1 MVAPADKLTD
11 KQAWNAWPLAR
22 NGGVLLLLILYPFV
36 ADPFW
41 IVQIG
46 AQTLF
51 LGLVALSLM
60 LLAGLGGMVS
70 LAQLTIAGIAGYMCA
85 IFGES
90 TAPISLHLPW
100 WLVLPIALAIATL
113 AATLIG
119 AISVRTEGIYTIM
132 ITLAIGV
139 GFTNFAR
146 QNYAIFNGF
155 NGFAGL
161 SPPPL
166 FGIDWREPLPFYF
179 LALAVAGLAYFAVV
193 YLQRSTFGLSL
204 QAIRDNARRMET
216 LGFHVALHRIAAYAL
231 AGFLAAL
238 GGIFIVWFN
247 GRISPGSIG
256 LGPMIDI
263 LVIAVLGGFR
273 RPIGPFIGALVFVLL
288 DNFAIDLIDRDRFN
302 TVIGA
307 AFLLVVLISPDGLL
321 GLWDR
326 AKRQLAKGRDESGS
340 GSIQP

>member
-1 MVAPADKLTD
+1 MVAITDKLTD
-11 KQAWNAWPLAR
+11 SQSRNTWPLLR
-22 NGGVLLLLILYPFV
+22 NALMLVLLVLYPFI

-60 LLAGLGGMVS
+60 VLGGLGGMVS
-70 LAQLTIAGIAGYMCA
+70 LAQLTIAGIAGYMWA

-100 WLVLPIALAIATL
+100 WLVLPIALAIAVV

-119 AISVRTEGIYTIM
+119 AVSVRTQGIYTIM

-139 GFTNFAR
+139 GFANFAR
-146 QNYAIFNGF
+146 QNYDIFNGF
-155 NGFAGL
+155 NGFAGVG
-161 SPPPL
+161 PPPV
-166 FGIDWREPLPFYF
+166 FGIDWREPMPFYY
-179 LALAVAGLAYFAVV
+179 LALGVAALAYFGVV
-193 YLQRSTFGLSL
+193 YFRRSTFGLTL
-204 QAIRDNARRMET
+204 QAIRDNPRRMEA
-216 LGFHVALHRIAAYAL
+216 LGFNVARHRIMAYAL

-238 GGIFIVWFN
+238 GGLFIVWFN
-247 GRISPGSIG
+247 GRISPGSIE

-263 LVIAVLGGFR
+263 LVIAVLGGLR
-273 RPIGPFIGALVFVLL
+273 RPIGPFVGALVFVLL
-288 DNFAIDLIDRDRFN
+288 DNFAIDLIDRERFN

-326 AKRQLAKGRDESGS
+326 LRAKLAKGRDESGS
-340 GSIQP
+340 VGSKP

>member
-1 MVAPADKLTD
+1 MVAVSDNLSTASGRSVWSATRIGFLV
-11 KQAWNAWPLAR
+11 AF
-22 NGGVLLLLILYPFV
+22 LLVYPFI

-41 IVQIG
+41 TVQIG
-46 AQTLF
+46 AQALF

-70 LAQLTIAGIAGYMCA
+70 LAQLTIAGIAGYMFA

-90 TAPISLHLPW
+90 TSPISLHWPW
-100 WLVLPIALAIATL
+100 WAVLPIAIAIATL
-113 AATLIG
+113 VATLIG

-139 GFTNFAR
+139 GFANFAQ

-155 NGFAGL
+155 NGFAGVA
-161 SPPPL
+161 PPPL
-166 FGIDWREPLPFYF
+166 FGVDWREPLPFYY
-179 LALAVAGLAYFAVV
+179 LALGVAGLAYLGVV
-193 YLQRSTFGLSL
+193 YFRRSTFGLSL
-204 QAIRDNARRMET
+204 QAIRDNARRMEA
-216 LGFHVALHRIAAYAL
+216 LGFNVTWHRILAYSL

-263 LVIAVLGGFR
+263 LVIAVLGGLR
-273 RPIGPFIGALVFVLL
+273 HPIGPFVGALVFVLL
-288 DNFAIDLIDRDRFN
+288 DNFAIDLIDRERFN

-307 AFLLVVLISPDGLL
+307 AFLLVVLVSPDGLL
-321 GLWDR
+321 GLWDKLK
-326 AKRQLAKGRDESGS
+326 AYLAKSRGESGR
-340 GSIQP
+340 

>member
-1 MVAPADKLTD
+1 MVAITD
-11 KQAWNAWPLAR
+11 RLGERQGGSAWPWLR
-22 NGGVLLLLILYPFV
+22 NGGLLVLLVLYPFI

-41 IVQIG
+41 TVQIG

-60 LLAGLGGMVS
+60 VLGGLGGMIS
-70 LAQLTIAGIAGYMCA
+70 LAQLTIAGIAGYMWA

-90 TAPISLHLPW
+90 TAPISLHLDW
-100 WLVLPIALAIATL
+100 WLVLPISLAIAVV

-119 AISVRTEGIYTIM
+119 AVSVRTEGIYTIM

-139 GFTNFAR
+139 GFANFAQ

-155 NGFAGL
+155 NGFAGVA
-161 SPPPL
+161 PPPL
-166 FGIDWREPLPFYF
+166 FGIDWREPMPFYY
-179 LALAVAGLAYFAVV
+179 LALAVAGLAYLAVV
-193 YLQRSTFGLSL
+193 YCQRSTFGLSL
-204 QAIRDNARRMET
+204 QAIRDNPRRMEA
-216 LGFHVALHRIAAYAL
+216 LGFNVALHRVLAYAL
-231 AGFLAAL
+231 AGLLAAL

-256 LGPMIDI
+256 LGPMVDI
-263 LVIAVLGGFR
+263 LVIAVLGGLR
-273 RPIGPFIGALVFVLL
+273 RPIGPFVGALVFVLL
-288 DNFAIDLIDRDRFN
+288 DNFAIDLIDRERFN

-326 AKRQLAKGRDESGS
+326 LKTALAKGRDESGS
-340 GSIQP
+340 GGIQP

>member
-1 MVAPADKLTD
+1 MTAVSAS
-11 KQAWNAWPLAR
+11 LAA
-22 NGGVLLLLILYPFV
+22 GGSRFGWQSLRGLLLLAFLVVYPLV

-41 IVQIG
+41 TVQIG

-70 LAQLTIAGIAGYMCA
+70 LAQLTIAGIAGYMWA

-90 TAPISLHLPW
+90 TAPISLHWPW
-100 WLVLPIALAIATL
+100 WAVLPIALAVATL
-113 AATLIG
+113 AAVLIG

-139 GFTNFAR
+139 GFANFAR
-146 QNYAIFNGF
+146 QNYALFNGF

-161 SPPPL
+161 APPPL
-166 FGIDWREPLPFYF
+166 FGLDWREPLPFYY
-179 LALAVAGLAYFAVV
+179 LSLGVALLAYLGVV
-193 YLQRSTFGLSL
+193 YVRRSTFGLSL
-204 QAIRDNARRMET
+204 QAVRDNARRMEA
-216 LGFHVALHRIAAYAL
+216 LGFHVALHRILAYGL
-231 AGFLAAL
+231 AGVLAAL
-238 GGIFIVWFN
+238 GGILIVWFN

-288 DNFAIDLIDRDRFN
+288 DNFAIDLIDRERFN

-307 AFLLVVLISPDGLL
+307 AFLLVVLVSPDGLL
-321 GLWDR
+321 GLWDGLR
-326 AKRQLAKGRDESGS
+326 ARLARGRAGGEGA
-340 GSIQP
+340 G

>member
-1 MVAPADKLTD
+1 MSSLTD
-11 KQAWNAWPLAR
+11 SPAALSTLQPL
-22 NGGVLLLLILYPFV
+22 VLLRRLLLVALLIIYPFI

-46 AQTLF
+46 AQALF
-51 LGLVALSLM
+51 LGLIALSLM
-60 LLAGLGGMVS
+60 VLAGLGGMVS
-70 LAQLTIAGIAGYMCA
+70 LAQLTIAGVAGYMWA

-90 TAPISLHLPW
+90 TTPISLHWPW
-100 WLVLPIALAIATL
+100 WTVLPLSLLIATL
-113 AATLIG
+113 AATFIG

-139 GFTNFAR
+139 GFANFAQ
-146 QNYAIFNGF
+146 QNYEVFNGF

-161 SPPPL
+161 SPPQL
-166 FGIDWREPLPFYF
+166 FGVDWREPVPFYY
-179 LALAVAGLAYFAVV
+179 LALGVAALAYLGVV
-193 YLQRSTFGLSL
+193 YFQRSTFGLTL
-204 QAIRDNARRMET
+204 QAIRDNPRRMEA
-216 LGFHVALHRIAAYAL
+216 LGFHVALHRILAYAL

-263 LVIAVLGGFR
+263 LVIAVLGGLR
-273 RPIGPFIGALVFVLL
+273 HPIGPFIGALVFVLL
-288 DNFAIDLIDRDRFN
+288 DNFAIDLIDRERFN

-307 AFLLVVLISPDGLL
+307 AFLLVVLLSPDGLL
-321 GLWDR
+321 GLWDKLKAR
-326 AKRQLAKGRDESGS
+326 LVKNREESGD
-340 GSIQP
+340 GG

>member
-1 MVAPADKLTD
+1 MVALSDKLTD
-11 KQAWNAWPLAR
+11 KKAWNPWPPTR
-22 NGGVLLLLILYPFV
+22 NGGILLLLILYPFI
-36 ADPFW
+36 ASPFW

-46 AQTLF
+46 AQTFF

-70 LAQLTIAGIAGYMCA
+70 LAQLTIAGIAGYMWA

-100 WLVLPIALAIATL
+100 YLVLPISLAIAVVF
-113 AATLIG
+113 ATLIG

-139 GFTNFAR
+139 GFANFAN

-161 SPPPL
+161 SPPPI
-166 FGIDWREPLPFYF
+166 FGVDWREPMPFYY
-179 LALAVAGLAYFAVV
+179 LALAVAGLAYFGVV
-193 YLQRSTFGLSL
+193 YFRRSTFGLTL
-204 QAIRDNARRMET
+204 QAVRDNPRRMET
-216 LGFHVALHRIAAYAL
+216 LGFHVAAHRILAYAL

-256 LGPMIDI
+256 LGSMIDI
-263 LVIAVLGGFR
+263 LVIAVLGGLR
-273 RPIGPFIGALVFVLL
+273 HPIGPFIGALVFVLL
-288 DNFAIDLIDRDRFN
+288 DNFAIDLIDRERFN

-326 AKRQLAKGRDESGS
+326 LKRSLAKGRDESGS
-340 GSIQP
+340 GGFKP

>member
-1 MVAPADKLTD
+1 MVAITDKLPER
-11 KQAWNAWPLAR
+11 AGWNAWPLTR
-22 NGGVLLLLILYPFV
+22 NLAVLLLLILYPFV

-70 LAQLTIAGIAGYMCA
+70 LAQLTIAGIAGYMWA

-100 WLVLPIALAIATL
+100 YLVLPIALLIATL

-139 GFTNFAR
+139 GFANFAN
-146 QNYAIFNGF
+146 QNYSIFNGF

-161 SPPPL
+161 SPPAL
-166 FGIDWREPLPFYF
+166 FGVDWREPVPFYY
-179 LALAVAGLAYFAVV
+179 LALGVAALAYLGVV
-193 YLQRSTFGLSL
+193 YFQRSTFGLSL
-204 QAIRDNARRMET
+204 QATRDNARRMEA

-238 GGIFIVWFN
+238 GGLFIVWFN

-263 LVIAVLGGFR
+263 LVIAVLGGLR

-288 DNFAIDLIDRDRFN
+288 DNFAIDLIDRERFN

-321 GLWDR
+321 GLWDKL
-326 AKRQLAKGRDESGS
+326 KRSLAKGRDEG
-340 GSIQP
+340 GQGGYQP

>member
-1 MVAPADKLTD
+1 MVAISDKLTD
-11 KQAWNAWPLAR
+11 KKAWNAWPLTR
-22 NGGVLLLLILYPFV
+22 NSGVLALLILYPYI

-46 AQTLF
+46 AQALF
-51 LGLVALSLM
+51 LGLIALSLM

-70 LAQLTIAGIAGYMCA
+70 LAQLTIAGIAGYMWA

-100 WLVLPIALAIATL
+100 YLVLPISLVIATI

-139 GFTNFAR
+139 GFSNFAR
-146 QNYAIFNGF
+146 QNYDIFNGF
-155 NGFAGL
+155 NGFAGIG
-161 SPPPL
+161 PPPI
-166 FGIDWREPLPFYF
+166 FGVDWREPMAFYY
-179 LALAVAGLAYFAVV
+179 LALAVAGLAYFAVL
-193 YLQRSTFGLSL
+193 YFRRSTFGLSL
-204 QAIRDNARRMET
+204 QALRDNPRRMET
-216 LGFHVALHRIAAYAL
+216 LGFHVAFHRILAYAL

-247 GRISPGSIG
+247 GRISPGSIS

-263 LVIAVLGGFR
+263 LVIAVLGGLR
-273 RPIGPFIGALVFVLL
+273 HPIGPFIGALVFVLL
-288 DNFAIDLIDRDRFN
+288 DNFAIDLIDRERFN

-307 AFLLVVLISPDGLL
+307 AFLLVVLVSPDGLL

-326 AKRQLAKGRDESGS
+326 LKRSLAKGRDESGS
-340 GSIQP
+340 DGFKP

>member
-1 MVAPADKLTD
+1 MVAIPDKLSEKT
-11 KQAWNAWPLAR
+11 AWNPWPLTR
-22 NGGVLLLLILYPFV
+22 NGGILLLLILYPFI
-36 ADPFW
+36 ASPFW

-46 AQTLF
+46 AQTFF

-70 LAQLTIAGIAGYMCA
+70 LAQLTIAGIAGYMWA

-100 WLVLPIALAIATL
+100 YLVLPIAIGIAIL

-139 GFTNFAR
+139 GFANFAN

-166 FGIDWREPLPFYF
+166 FGVDWREPMPFYY
-179 LALAVAGLAYFAVV
+179 LALAVAALAYCAVV
-193 YLQRSTFGLSL
+193 YFRRSTFGLSL
-204 QAIRDNARRMET
+204 QAVRDNPRRMET
-216 LGFHVALHRIAAYAL
+216 LGFHVALHRILAYSL

-263 LVIAVLGGFR
+263 LVIAVLGGLR
-273 RPIGPFIGALVFVLL
+273 HPIGPFIGALVFVLL
-288 DNFAIDLIDRDRFN
+288 DNFAIDLIDRERFN

-326 AKRQLAKGRDESGS
+326 LKRALAKGRDESGND
-340 GSIQP
+340 GFRP